1 MCGAALANVDIRKSK
16 LTLTALL
23 TGPVATCLRW
33 MPTDASRDAGLT
45 GIKKY
50 GAQRKY
56 ENKIMLNLQS
66 DLHGNHLLGA
76 LPAHE
81 WQALTPHLELVQLRT
96 GQLLCDSGQRIHHV
110 YFPTTAIISLLHSM
124 EDGSSAEIAA
134 IGREGMTGVPILT
147 GGDTM
152 PTRVQV
158 QCPGFAYRM
167 SASALREQFNRSDFL
182 RRLMLLYMQALLT
195 QIAQTAA
202 CNRHHSLSKQLCRW
216 LLIEIDRTPSNE
228 FQVTQQMI
236 ADMLGVRREGVTE
249 AAGKLHDA
257 GLIHHSRGCIKVLDR
272 AGLEARACECYGIVK
287 REFDR
292 MLPRVRQAEEVC

>member
-1 MCGAALANVDIRKSK
+1 
-16 LTLTALL
+16 
-23 TGPVATCLRW
+23 
-33 MPTDASRDAGLT
+33 MPFDASRDAGWTRIKIRRTAHESEKKNMLT
-45 GIKKY
+45 
-50 GAQRKY
+50 
-56 ENKIMLNLQS
+56 LQS

-167 SASALREQFNRSDFL
+167 SAAALREQFNRSDFL

-195 QIAQTAA
+195 QVAQTAA

-292 MLPRVRQAEEVC
+292 MLPRVRQTEEVC

>member
-1 MCGAALANVDIRKSK
+1 M
-16 LTLTALL
+16 LT
-23 TGPVATCLRW
+23 
-33 MPTDASRDAGLT
+33 
-45 GIKKY
+45 
-50 GAQRKY
+50 
-56 ENKIMLNLQS
+56 LQS

-96 GQLLCDSGQRIHHV
+96 EQLLCDSGQRIHHV
-110 YFPTTAIISLLHSM
+110 YFPTTAIISLLHTM
-124 EDGSSAEIAA
+124 EDGGSVEIAA
-134 IGREGMTGVPILT
+134 VGREGMTGVPVLT
-147 GGDTM
+147 GGETM

-167 SASALREQFNRSDFL
+167 SAQALREQFGRSDFL

-195 QIAQTAA
+195 QVAQTAA
-202 CNRHHSLSKQLCRW
+202 CNRHHSLNKQLCRW
-216 LLIEIDRTPSNE
+216 LLIEIDRTASNE
-228 FQVTQQMI
+228 LQVTQQLI

-257 GLIHHSRGCIKVLDR
+257 GLIHHSRGCIKVVDR
-272 AGLEARACECYGIVK
+272 EGLEARACECYGLVK

-292 MLPRVRQAEEVC
+292 LLPRLRATEAVTASSV